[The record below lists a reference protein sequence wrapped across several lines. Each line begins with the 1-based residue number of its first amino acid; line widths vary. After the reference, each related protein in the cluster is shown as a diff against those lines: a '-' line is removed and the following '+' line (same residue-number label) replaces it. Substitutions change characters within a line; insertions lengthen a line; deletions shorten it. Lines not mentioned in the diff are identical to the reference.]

1 MTGAANMRAVQITR
15 LDGPSAVEVD
25 RVDEPTPG
33 EDQVLI
39 DVHAAGVSFPEVLQT
54 RGLYQL
60 KPPLPFVPGSEVA
73 GVVASA
79 PPDSGLSVGDRVAA
93 FAMLGGFAERA
104 VAPVDMVFH
113 LPEALSYHQ
122 GAAMPLNYLTSHFA
136 LLRRGGLLAGE
147 SVLVHGAA
155 GGVGTASIQTA
166 KAFGAGQV
174 IGVTSSDAKAQVALD
189 AGADE
194 VVSADGFKDAVKDLT
209 DGHGVD
215 IVIDP
220 VGGDRFTDSLRSL
233 ASNGRLLVIGFTA
246 GEIPTVKVNRLL
258 LNNIDVRGVGW
269 GGYVL
274 AQPGYVAAQ
283 WAELVPHIESG
294 ALVAPIGATYPLESA
309 GAALSAI
316 DERRATGKVVLT
328 IR

>member
-1 MTGAANMRAVQITR
+1 MTGATSMRAAQITR
-15 LDGPSAVEVD
+15 LDGPAAVEVGH
-25 RVDEPTPG
+25 VDEPSPG
-33 EDQVLI
+33 EGQVLI

-93 FAMLGGFAERA
+93 FAMLGGFSERV
-104 VAPVDMVFH
+104 VASVDMVFH
-113 LPEALSYHQ
+113 LPEALSYEQ
-122 GAAMPLNYLTSHFA
+122 GAALPLNYLTAHFA
-136 LLRRGGLLAGE
+136 LLRRGGLVEGE

-155 GGVGTASIQTA
+155 GGVGTASIQAA

-174 IGVTSSDAKAQVALD
+174 IGITSTDAKARVALD

-194 VVSADGFKDAVKDLT
+194 AVSAEGFKDAVKDLT
-209 DGHGVD
+209 DGRGVD
-215 IVIDP
+215 IVVDP

-233 ASNGRLLVIGFTA
+233 APHGRLLVIGFTA
-246 GEIPTVKVNRLL
+246 GEIPTVRVNRLL
-258 LNNIDVRGVGW
+258 LNNVDVRGVGW

-274 AQPGYVAAQ
+274 TQPGYVAAQ
-283 WAELVPHIESG
+283 WAELVPQIESG
-294 ALVAPIGATYPLESA
+294 ALIAPIGATYPLESVA
-309 GAALSAI
+309 DALRAM
-316 DERRATGKVVLT
+316 DERKATGKIVLT
-328 IR
+328 LR